1 MYSKRF
7 GKETIM
13 LRLPPP
19 KHPNAEDVLYNVTI
33 QEIYP
38 CIWHATD
45 PLSTKDDK
53 KCCGF

>member
-19 KHPNAEDVLYNVTI
+19 KHPNAEDVSALAS
-33 QEIYP
+33 E
-38 CIWHATD
+38 
-45 PLSTKDDK
+45 
-53 KCCGF
+53 